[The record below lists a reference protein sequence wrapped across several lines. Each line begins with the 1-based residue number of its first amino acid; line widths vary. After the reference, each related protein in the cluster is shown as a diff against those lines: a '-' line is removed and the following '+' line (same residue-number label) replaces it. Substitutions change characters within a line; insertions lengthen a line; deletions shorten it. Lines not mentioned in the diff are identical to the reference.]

1 MAEMYGVTEATVI
14 DTTEDLDRDVLA
26 DIPASV
32 IGRPLPGVRVD
43 VLDARLHPVPTGVQG
58 EIYISG
64 DAVARGYVG
73 RPGLT
78 AARFVAAPGGA
89 GGRMYRTGD
98 LGRRGP
104 DGALEFLGR
113 TDFQVQVR
121 GLPDR
126 AGRSSR
132 RCCASGAWGAQW
144 SCPGGAS
151 AAATTVSSATSSPR
165 PISTWTRRCP

>member
-1 MAEMYGVTEATVI
+1 MYGVTEATVI

-32 IGRPLPGVRVD
+32 IGRPLPGVVD

-89 GGRMYRTGD
+89 GGRMYRNGD

-121 GLPDR
+121 GFRIELGEIESALLRVGGVGR
-126 AGRSSR
+126 AVVVSR
-132 RCCASGAWGAQW
+132 RGERGGDDRPRRLRRPHARSA
-144 SCPGGAS
+144 PG
-151 AAATTVSSATSSPR
+151 P
-165 PISTWTRRCP
+165 RRCP